1 MSVYINI
8 IYVGTGRTL
17 YSFHRIN
24 LDTKPTMGGD
34 PHISL
39 QDEVN
44 RIREMLRQREPDV
57 REAIDA
63 ALARA
68 EAVQDRDRLGDLLV
82 SYSNYYS
89 LIRRD
94 PEQCIQY
101 AEQARPY
108 FDMSI
113 PRRASYYYGNL
124 GINYHFFFRLP
135 EAQAAY
141 LTAIQHMEKIEN
153 QTETESNMLATIYY
167 NLYILFSFTD
177 LAILDR
183 RYLDKALELYK
194 KNNHSPGIIF
204 CYGAIIN
211 DLEKQDKIDEALQ
224 YALERLHL
232 AEETG
237 NELQTGLSA
246 SITGMLYA
254 RLQNREQSD
263 RYFDKAHEIIFSKN
277 VPTFQAN
284 YYDEKA
290 RALLALGE
298 CETAIDFFHKALK
311 QFQTTVP
318 TALNLSKIYKLMSEA
333 YERCGKLHEALEYQ
347 RKHSQ
352 TLLDNF
358 KMDKVLYMGAVQK
371 DFERERQERETE
383 MLRQKNEEIQLYVT
397 QLEQSNDELK
407 QFAHA
412 ASHDLREPVRMI
424 VSYSELLEM
433 SLKDKVSPEQKE
445 FLSYLKE
452 GGKRINEMIAGILAF
467 SKVHSHDELTDV
479 DLNQIITRV
488 KENLRMA
495 IAARSVEIDC
505 ARLPVIQS
513 NSVLMIQL
521 FQNLLSNAIKYNQS
535 HSARVT
541 VTYVKEGGFYKFCIS
556 DNGIGIEDE
565 YRESIFDMFSRLHNR
580 EHYSGSGIGLAICRK
595 IVERMGGSIWNG
607 PNADKGTNFY
617 FTLPAR

>member
-1 MSVYINI
+1 
-8 IYVGTGRTL
+8 
-17 YSFHRIN
+17 
-24 LDTKPTMGGD
+24 MGGD

-63 ALARA
+63 ALCRA
-68 EAVQDRDRLGDLLV
+68 EATQDHDRIGDLLV

-89 LIRRD
+89 LIKRD
-94 PEQCIQY
+94 PDKCIEY
-101 AEQARPY
+101 AEKARPY
-108 FDMSI
+108 FNMDV

-183 RYLDKALELYK
+183 RYLDKALDLYK
-194 KNNHSPGIIF
+194 NNNHTPGIIF

-211 DLEKQDKIDEALQ
+211 DLEKQDKIEEALQ
-224 YALERLHL
+224 YSLERLRL

-254 RLQNREQSD
+254 KLKDREKSQL
-263 RYFDKAHEIIFSKN
+263 YFDKAQEVIFSKN
-277 VPTFQAN
+277 VPTFRAN

-298 CETAIDFFHKALK
+298 CGEAIKLFHQALQ

-333 YERCGKLHEALEYQ
+333 YENCGKHTEALEYQ
-347 RKHSQ
+347 RKYSQ

-371 DFERERQERETE
+371 DFEREHQLRETE
-383 MLRQKNEEIQLYVT
+383 MLRQKNDEIQLYVT
-397 QLEQSNDELK
+397 QLEQSNEELK

-424 VSYSELLEM
+424 VSYAELLEM
-433 SLKDKVSPEQKE
+433 SLKDKVTAEQKE
-445 FLSYLKE
+445 FLNYLKE

-479 DLNQIITRV
+479 DLNQTISKVRD
-488 KENLRMA
+488 NLRMA
-495 IAARSVEIDC
+495 IAARGVEIDC
-505 ARLPVIQS
+505 ARLPVLRS

-535 HSARVT
+535 KTPRIKVTCAR
-541 VTYVKEGGFYKFCIS
+541 EGGFYKFCIS
-556 DNGIGIEDE
+556 DNGIGIEDK

-595 IVERMGGSIWNG
+595 IVERMGGTIWNAS
-607 PNADKGTNFY
+607 NAEKGTDFC

>member
-1 MSVYINI
+1 
-8 IYVGTGRTL
+8 
-17 YSFHRIN
+17 
-24 LDTKPTMGGD
+24 MGGD

-44 RIREMLRQREPDV
+44 RIREMLRQRQPGV
-57 REAIDA
+57 SEAIDA
-63 ALARA
+63 TLARA
-68 EAVQDRDRLGDLLV
+68 EAAQDRERIGDLLV

-94 PEQCIQY
+94 PDKCIEY
-101 AEQARPY
+101 AERARPY

-183 RYLDKALELYK
+183 RYLDKALDLYR
-194 KNNHSPGIIF
+194 KNDHTPGIIF

-211 DLEKQDKIDEALQ
+211 DLEKQDKIEEALR
-224 YALERLHL
+224 YSLERLRL
-232 AEETG
+232 AEETN

-246 SITGMLYA
+246 SITAMLYA
-254 RLQNREQSD
+254 KLKNREQSQA
-263 RYFDKAHEIIFSKN
+263 YFDRAYSIIFSKN
-277 VPTFQAN
+277 VPTFQAS

-290 RALLALGE
+290 RALLAMGD
-298 CETAIDFFHKALK
+298 CEEAIVFFHKALQ
-311 QFQTTVP
+311 QFKTTVP

-333 YERCGKLHEALEYQ
+333 YERCGKTQEALDYQ
-347 RKHSQ
+347 RMYSQ

-383 MLRQKNEEIQLYVT
+383 MLRQKNEEIRLYVT

-424 VSYSELLEM
+424 VSYAELLEM
-433 SLKDKVSPEQKE
+433 SLKDKVNPEQKE
-445 FLSYLKE
+445 FLNYLKE
-452 GGKRINEMIAGILAF
+452 GGKRINEMIAGILTF
-467 SKVHSHDELTDV
+467 SKVHSHDELTEV
-479 DLNQIITRV
+479 DLNLTLQRV
-488 KENLRMA
+488 KENLRMI

-505 ARLPVIQS
+505 ARLPVVRS

-535 HSARVT
+535 KTPRVA
-541 VTYVKEGGFYKFCIS
+541 VTYTREGGFYKFCIS
-556 DNGIGIEDE
+556 DNGIGIDDK
-565 YRESIFDMFSRLHNR
+565 YRDSIFDMFSRLHNR

-595 IVERMGGSIWNG
+595 IVDRMGGTIWNT
-607 PNADKGTNFY
+607 PNNERGTDFC
-617 FTLPAR
+617 FTLPSR